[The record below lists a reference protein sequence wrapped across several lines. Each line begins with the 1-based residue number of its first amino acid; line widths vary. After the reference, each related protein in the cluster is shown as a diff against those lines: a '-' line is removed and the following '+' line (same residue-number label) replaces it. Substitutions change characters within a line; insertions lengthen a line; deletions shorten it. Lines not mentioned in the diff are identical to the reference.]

1 MEITQSPIPGG
12 VVLHLSGRLDQA
24 SAPVVEPRVMAEL
37 PEGGVLVLDLA
48 RLRYCSS
55 AGLRV
60 LLVAVKQAAANRTRF
75 GLAGVQPAVAEVL
88 ESTGVDRLLPSF
100 PSAAQAAAALG

>member
-1 MEITQSPIPGG
+1 MEVTHSPIPGG
-12 VVLHLSGRLDQA
+12 VVLHLAGRLDQV
-24 SAPVVEPRVMAEL
+24 SAPVVEPQVMAAL
-37 PEGGVLVLDLA
+37 PEGGVLVLDLS

-75 GLAGVQPAVAEVL
+75 GLAAVQPAVAEML
-88 ESTGVDRLLPSF
+88 ESTGVDKVVPSF
-100 PSAAQAAAALG
+100 PNAREAAAALG

>member
-12 VVLHLSGRLDQA
+12 VVLHLAGRLDQV
-24 SAPVVEPRVMAEL
+24 SAPVLEPQVMAAL
-37 PEGGVLVLDLA
+37 PENGVLVLDLA
-48 RLRYCSS
+48 KLRYCSS

-60 LLVAVKQAAANRTRF
+60 LLVAVKQAAAKRARF
-75 GLAGVQPAVAEVL
+75 GLAAVQPAVAEML
-88 ESTGVDRLLPSF
+88 ESTGVDKVVPSF